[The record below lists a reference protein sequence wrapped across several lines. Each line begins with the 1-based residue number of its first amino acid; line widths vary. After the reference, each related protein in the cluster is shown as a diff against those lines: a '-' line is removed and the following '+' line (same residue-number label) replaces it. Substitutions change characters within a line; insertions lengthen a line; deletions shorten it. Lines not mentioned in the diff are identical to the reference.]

1 MRKKL
6 ITQAKAELERFKEL
20 VEIYG
25 VDFSRS
31 PKKVIKTGGI

>member
-31 PKKVIKTGGI
+31 PKKVIKTRGI